1 MIHLHFSNSHRKKVN
16 KKDSLQQLQAEQ
28 ADKKE
33 DRRGKQN

>member
-1 MIHLHFSNSHRKKVN
+1 MIQLHFSNSQKKVN